1 MTVVIICF
9 VIAVFLSLLFGFW
22 VGKRVGR
29 IETILRVAK
38 GDIQIDVHEVTA
50 KESEDD
56 NDWK

>member
-9 VIAVFLSLLFGFW
+9 VVAVALSLWFGFW

-29 IETILRVAK
+29 IDTILRVAK
-38 GDIQIDVHEVTA
+38 GDIQIDVHEVTT
-50 KESEDD
+50 KESEED

>member
-9 VIAVFLSLLFGFW
+9 AVAVVLSLCFGFW

-38 GDIQIDVHEVTA
+38 GDIQIDVHEVTT
-50 KESEDD
+50 KESEED

>member
-9 VIAVFLSLLFGFW
+9 VVAVVLSLGFGFW

-50 KESEDD
+50 KESEED